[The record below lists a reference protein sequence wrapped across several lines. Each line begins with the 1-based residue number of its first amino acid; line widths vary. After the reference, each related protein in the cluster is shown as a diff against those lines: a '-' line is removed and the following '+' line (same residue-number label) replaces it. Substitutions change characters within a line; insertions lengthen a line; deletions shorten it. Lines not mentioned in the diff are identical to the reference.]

1 MTDAPT
7 PPRKR
12 ARRASATD
20 SDAASVPREKILGTA
35 AQLIRQK
42 GYRATTVRD
51 IAEGVGILSGSLF
64 HHFASKEEMLLEIMR
79 EAFLSVCMTFE
90 KAMADEADP
99 SVLLRQLIR
108 IEMDAVVNH
117 PRKDFQAVLYFD
129 WREVPPAALPELNRY
144 RARYR
149 RPWVQTLNA
158 CAAAGCLRCEPDIA
172 EQVIHGTL
180 RHVMRWFK
188 RTGPYSTDV
197 FGDQLAGLVLQ
208 APKPGP

>member
-1 MTDAPT
+1 MTDALS

-12 ARRASATD
+12 TRRATATD
-20 SDAASVPREKILGTA
+20 SDAGSVSREKILSTA

-51 IAEGVGILSGSLF
+51 IAEGVGLLSGSLF

-79 EAFLSVCMTFE
+79 ESFLSVCMAFE
-90 KAMADEADP
+90 RAMAEEADP
-99 SVLLRQLIR
+99 ALLLRQLIR
-108 IEMDAVVNH
+108 IEMDAIVH
-117 PRKDFQAVLYFD
+117 DPRKDFHAVLYFD

-158 CAAAGCLRCEPDIA
+158 CAAAGRLRCEPDIA

-180 RHVMRWFK
+180 RHAMRWFK
-188 RTGPYSTDV
+188 RTGPYSTDA
-197 FGDQLAGLVLQ
+197 FGDRLAALVLLD
-208 APKPGP
+208 A